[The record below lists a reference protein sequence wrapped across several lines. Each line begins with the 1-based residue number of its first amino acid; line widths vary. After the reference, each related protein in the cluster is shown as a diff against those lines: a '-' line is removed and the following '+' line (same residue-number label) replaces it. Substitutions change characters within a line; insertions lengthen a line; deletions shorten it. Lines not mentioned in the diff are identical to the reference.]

1 MKKLANNLSLIVA
14 SFLAS
19 AGVVFAEGDKDF
31 FDAAEGITLPT
42 DETTTGA
49 NAPAAQATENVAEQ
63 AQHGANFVD
72 SAKDFFTNLG
82 GNIQHGLQGF
92 TGKLQE
98 FGNFIGE
105 KLQGITGGNPLIS
118 KIAVALVLVLIS
130 VLIIVVLVLI
140 AKKFVHKT
148 QSNPFQSQPFGDSD
162 VDNDFEPVDENDNNY
177 QDEGFVPADGNDG
190 AVDVGN
196 QANQKVTSVE
206 QKTLSAPSDI
216 SGAMKNF
223 LHVTE

>member
-72 SAKDFFTNLG
+72 SAKEFYANLG

-98 FGNFIGE
+98 FGNFIG
-105 KLQGITGGNPLIS
+105 
-118 KIAVALVLVLIS
+118 
-130 VLIIVVLVLI
+130 
-140 AKKFVHKT
+140 
-148 QSNPFQSQPFGDSD
+148 
-162 VDNDFEPVDENDNNY
+162 
-177 QDEGFVPADGNDG
+177 
-190 AVDVGN
+190 
-196 QANQKVTSVE
+196 
-206 QKTLSAPSDI
+206 
-216 SGAMKNF
+216 
-223 LHVTE
+223 

>member
-49 NAPAAQATENVAEQ
+49 TAPAAQATENVAEQ

-72 SAKDFFTNLG
+72 SAKEFFANLG

-98 FGNFIGE
+98 FGNFVGE

-118 KIAVALVLVLIS
+118 KIAVAL
-130 VLIIVVLVLI
+130 VLVLI

-162 VDNDFEPVDENDNNY
+162 EDNDFEPVDENDNNY